1 MWVKVSVAV
10 YLVVFGLYLLINYLI
25 YLLQTIEIV
34 PDQQQNL
41 FDINK
46 WFVRMIIDHNSQE
59 LIMYQTICFMF
70 KLRNLM

>member
-34 PDQQQNL
+34 PNQQQNL

-46 WFVRMIIDHNSQE
+46 CFVRIIMDHNSQE
-59 LIMYQTICFMF
+59 LIRYQTICFMF